1 MEGTAISA
9 SIPQTSP
16 LTQEQPRTT
25 VWRHALYL
33 TILIVLAGA
42 VRFWLMGH
50 TAVAARDSIGFI
62 RYALKLESEPWTQVI
77 RTSEQHPGYPAAL
90 LVTSWP
96 VRHWMG
102 GTNASSMQ
110 VSAQLATTLAGILL
124 IFPLYFLG
132 CELFNPRIA
141 FWGTAIFQC
150 LPATARSTADGLSE
164 GVYFLFAVTAIWLAA
179 RAMRTNSLTSFVLC
193 GLACGCAYLT
203 RPEGALILI
212 AAGFVLLCMQFIPS
226 QRRSWSRLA
235 LSGCCLCLAAL
246 LAGSPYFLVI
256 GKFTNK
262 PTPNDVIRGELKGR
276 SPNGDLGLL
285 KIAIPPNRFPA
296 AAGTI
301 APLFAIY
308 APPGM
313 QGRKTWAIKAV
324 FTEIIQAYEYLLI
337 FAFLLGLCI
346 FRKSLLVSP
355 GAWTLAVMFVLQALI
370 LWRMAIV
377 MGYVSERHVVM
388 LVLCGV
394 FTVAAALDWLG
405 AKLAASRI
413 NFMHVRWLA
422 IAPLVI
428 CTFCWLPATLKTL
441 HANRAGHKAAGI
453 WLASHATADDTLVD
467 PFCWAH
473 YYAGRVFLE
482 DKAVQPTQSGHK
494 KTSYAVLDQQE
505 HPRLPLMTE
514 AIRLAGKGK
523 LVYFWPENK
532 PAEQAKVLVYAVEQ
546 KQEVASVEG
555 RVQAWMV
562 KFESWIEIVKA
573 VLQHEL
579 EEFVTTSIH

>member
-9 SIPQTSP
+9 SISQSSVPSQD
-16 LTQEQPRTT
+16 QPRTSL
-25 VWRHALYL
+25 WRHALYL
-33 TILIVLAGA
+33 SLLIVMAGA
-42 VRFWLMGH
+42 IRFWLMGH
-50 TAVAARDSIGFI
+50 TAVAARDSIGYI
-62 RYALKLESEPWTQVI
+62 RYALKLETEPWIQVI

-90 LVTSWP
+90 LLVSWP
-96 VRHWMG
+96 VRHVLD
-102 GTNASSMQ
+102 GTNPRSMQ
-110 VSAQLATTLAGILL
+110 VSAQLATTLAALLL

-179 RAMRTNSLTSFVLC
+179 RALRTNSLTCFVLS
-193 GLACGCAYLT
+193 GLACGGAYLT

-212 AAGFVLLCMQFIPS
+212 AAGFVMLGMQFVPS
-226 QRRSWSRLA
+226 LRRSWSRVA
-235 LSGCCLCLAAL
+235 VSGACLGLAAL
-246 LAGSPYFLVI
+246 LAGSPYFLVT

-262 PTPNDVIRGELKGR
+262 PTPNDVLKNKLTGR
-276 SPNGDLGLL
+276 SPNGEVGLNDAPTE
-285 KIAIPPNRFPA
+285 KPPIASASSAF
-296 AAGTI
+296 G
-301 APLFAIY
+301 PLFAIY
-308 APPGM
+308 LPPGM
-313 QGRKTWAIKAV
+313 QGRRTLAIKAV
-324 FTEIIQAYEYLLI
+324 FTEILQAYEYLLGI
-337 FAFLLGLCI
+337 ALLLGLCI
-346 FRKSLLVSP
+346 FRKTLLVSP
-355 GAWTLAVMFVLQALI
+355 AAWILAMLFLLQTVI

-394 FTVAAALDWLG
+394 FTAAAALDWLG
-405 AKLAASRI
+405 QKLAASRI
-413 NFMHVRWLA
+413 NFLHVQWLA

-428 CTFCWLPATLKTL
+428 CTFCWLPSTLKTL

-453 WLASHATADDTLVD
+453 WLASHAAADDGLVD

-482 DKAVQPTQSGHK
+482 DKPLPATGPNHR
-494 KTSYAVLDQQE
+494 KTWYAVLDQQE

-514 AIRLAGKGK
+514 AKELARMGK

-532 PAEQAKVLVYAVEQ
+532 PADQAKVLVFAVEQ
-546 KQEVASVEG
+546 KKEVARVEW
-555 RVQAWMV
+555 RVQAWMANV
-562 KFESWIEIVKA
+562 ESWIEKA
-573 VLQHEL
+573 QVSLQREL